1 MAHKQDIQAD
11 SEEKTSIGKE
21 LFQWVLVIIGA
32 VILAF
37 LIDTFVIVNAQIPSG
52 SMENTIMTGDR
63 VFGNRLA

>member
-37 LIDTFVIVNAQIPSG
+37 LIDTFVVVNAQIPSG

-63 VFGNRLA
+63 VFGNRLE